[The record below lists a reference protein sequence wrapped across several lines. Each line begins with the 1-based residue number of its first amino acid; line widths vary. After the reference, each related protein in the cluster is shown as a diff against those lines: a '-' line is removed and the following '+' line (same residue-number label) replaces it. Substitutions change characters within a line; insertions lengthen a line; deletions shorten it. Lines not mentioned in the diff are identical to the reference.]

1 VKIRWKLF
9 LSLFLLTS
17 LISVVLLAG
26 VEYEYRQW
34 VARQVTDNF
43 SRRVDAL
50 LTGRRERLAE
60 VRETARKLAVQPVV
74 ADALMGKATP
84 KQRQELLESFDRIRS
99 GSAANPPADANRS
112 GNREGTERQPAGG
125 ATVPARDLRSA
136 GAAVRQLPVIGVSSL
151 SGEVQ
156 FFGRSATVRN
166 QRRREAT
173 AEALEELRKGDEP
186 LVSYVVT
193 EGESGPGSVREVVV
207 MPVEQDQQQLG
218 WFFLGMNA
226 ETPVERAF
234 QEIEDAVGR
243 GIRSGL
249 VVADEWF
256 VPGVDDA
263 VLRELATQV
272 GNELWIDGEPTRV
285 WAGGNEY
292 LLIARDLN
300 PGSPLGKGYQIGI
313 FPLADLRAAIGRLRW
328 AAAGMTLAAL
338 AVAGMMAMVIA
349 RRFSRPIDELVK
361 GTVRVREGDF
371 ESKVRVESKDEFG
384 TLAASFNVMTRE
396 LGLKEKYHDLL
407 GKTSDPGLVHSLLEG
422 RIELGGELR
431 RAAVLFC
438 DIRGFTAMTDG
449 MNPAEVIDLLN
460 HHMMAM
466 TRVIHE
472 HGGVVDKFV
481 GDLVMAVFGVPVGR
495 GDDLR
500 RAIDCAAAM
509 QDERERLNRLGPRA
523 IETGIG
529 LAWGEVVAGMMGSPE
544 RMNYTVLGERV
555 NLAARLCSAAGA
567 GEIMVDRATVDAA
580 GDAGRF
586 ERRDELPM
594 KGFKVP
600 VELWAVKRRA

>member
-26 VEYEYRQW
+26 VEFEYRRW
-34 VARQVTDNF
+34 VARQVTENF

-50 LTGRRERLAE
+50 LTGRRQRLAE
-60 VRETARKLAVQPVV
+60 VRETAKRLAVLPVV
-74 ADALMGKATP
+74 ADSLSGTATP
-84 KQRQELLESFDRIRS
+84 EQRQEFLEFYDRIRRS
-99 GSAANPPADANRS
+99 EIPPAVANLPGKGEGS
-112 GNREGTERQPAGG
+112 GLE
-125 ATVPARDLRSA
+125 ATGEAKVLPRDVRSA
-136 GAAVRQLPVIGVSSL
+136 EVAVRQLPLIGVASL

-166 QRRREAT
+166 RRRHAAT
-173 AEALEELRKGDEP
+173 AGALEELRHGDEP
-186 LVSYVVT
+186 LVSYVVAD
-193 EGESGPGSVREVVV
+193 GESGPDRIREVVV
-207 MPVEQDQQQLG
+207 MPVEHGQRQLG
-218 WFFLGMNA
+218 WFFLGLNA
-226 ETPVERAF
+226 ETPGERAF
-234 QEIEDAVGR
+234 QDLEDAIGR

-256 VPGVDDA
+256 VQGVDEA
-263 VLRELATQV
+263 VLRELAAKV
-272 GNELWIDGEPTRV
+272 GHEFWIDGEPTRV

-328 AAAGMTLAAL
+328 VVAGMALAAL
-338 AVAGMMAMVIA
+338 GVAGVMSLIIA

-371 ESKVRVESKDEFG
+371 GSQVRVDAKDEFG
-384 TLAASFNVMTRE
+384 TLAASFNVMMRE

-431 RAAVLFC
+431 QAAVLFC

-449 MNPAEVIDLLN
+449 MNPADVIELLN

-495 GDDLR
+495 EDDLR
-500 RAIDCAAAM
+500 RAIDCAVAM
-509 QDERERLNRLGPRA
+509 QNERERLNRLGPPA

-555 NLAARLCSAAGA
+555 NLAARLCSAAGP
-567 GEIMVDRATVDAA
+567 GEIAVDRATVDAA
-580 GDAGRF
+580 GDSGRF

-600 VELWAVKRRA
+600 VELWVVNRHG

>member
-1 VKIRWKLF
+1 MKIRWKLF
-9 LSLFLLTS
+9 LSLFLLTA
-17 LISVVLLAG
+17 LVSVVLLAG
-26 VEYEYRQW
+26 VESEYRKW
-34 VARQVTDNF
+34 VAQQVTDNF

-84 KQRQELLESFDRIRS
+84 RQRQEFLESFDRIRV
-99 GSAANPPADANRS
+99 AENPAKDANRFGS
-112 GNREGTERQPAGG
+112 RQGIERKPAGE
-125 ATVPARDLRSA
+125 AAVSPRDSRPA
-136 GAAVRQLPVIGVSSL
+136 GVAVRQLPLVGVASL

-156 FFGRSATVRN
+156 FFGHTATLRN

-173 AEALEELRKGDEP
+173 AAALEELRQSDEA
-186 LVSYVVT
+186 LVSYVVA
-193 EGESGPGSVREVVV
+193 EGESGPGRVREVVV
-207 MPVEQDQQQLG
+207 MPVEQGARQLG

-226 ETPVERAF
+226 ETPAERAF
-234 QEIEDAVGR
+234 HDIEDAIGR

-256 VPGVDDA
+256 VQGVDEA
-263 VLRELATQV
+263 VLRELAANV
-272 GNELWIDGEPTRV
+272 GSDFWGNGEPTRV

-313 FPLADLRAAIGRLRW
+313 FPLAELRAAIGRLRW
-328 AAAGMTLAAL
+328 VAAAMTLAAL
-338 AVAGMMAMVIA
+338 AVAGVMAMVIA

-361 GTVRVREGDF
+361 ATVRVREGDF
-371 ESKVRVESKDEFG
+371 ESTVRVESKDEFG
-384 TLAASFNVMTRE
+384 ALAASFNVMIRE

-422 RIELGGELR
+422 RLALGGELR

-495 GDDLR
+495 DDDLR
-500 RAIDCAAAM
+500 RAIDCAVAM

-567 GEIMVDRATVDAA
+567 GEIAVDRATVDAT

-594 KGFKVP
+594 KGFKAP
-600 VELWAVKRRA
+600 VEVWAVKRRG

>member
-9 LSLFLLTS
+9 LSLFLLTA

-26 VEYEYRQW
+26 VEFEYRKW
-34 VARQVTDNF
+34 VGRQVADNF

-60 VRETARKLAVQPVV
+60 VREIAGKLAAQPVV
-74 ADALMGKATP
+74 ADALIGTATP
-84 KQRQELLESFDRIRS
+84 QQKQELLESYDRIRTT
-99 GSAANPPADANRS
+99 GNPPGDANPPSKGD
-112 GNREGTERQPAGG
+112 GNERKAPVETKIPPREA
-125 ATVPARDLRSA
+125 RSA
-136 GAAVRQLPVIGVSSL
+136 GVAVRQLPLIGVASL
-151 SGEVQ
+151 GGDVQ

-166 QRRREAT
+166 QRRRDAT
-173 AEALEELRKGDEP
+173 VKTLEELRKGDEP
-186 LVSYVVT
+186 LVSYVVAD
-193 EGESGPGSVREVVV
+193 GENGPGRIREVVV
-207 MPVEQDQQQLG
+207 MPVEQGQKQLG
-218 WFFLGMNA
+218 WFFLGVNA

-234 QEIEDAVGR
+234 QELEDASGR

-256 VPGVDDA
+256 VQGVEVS
-263 VLRELATQV
+263 VLRELAAQV
-272 GNELWIDGEPTRV
+272 GQDFWNNGEPARV

-328 AAAGMTLAAL
+328 VVAGMALAAL
-338 AVAGMMAMVIA
+338 VVAGVMAMIIA
-349 RRFSRPIDELVK
+349 RRFSRPIDQLVK

-371 ESKVRVESKDEFG
+371 ETRVRVDSKDEFG
-384 TLAASFNVMTRE
+384 TLAASFNVMMRD

-422 RIELGGELR
+422 RIKLGGELR
-431 RAAVLFC
+431 QAAVLFC

-449 MNPAEVIDLLN
+449 MNPADVIELLN

-495 GDDLR
+495 DGDLR
-500 RAIDCAAAM
+500 RAIDCAVAM
-509 QDERERLNRLGPRA
+509 QDERERLNRLGPPA

-555 NLAARLCSAAGA
+555 NLAARLCSAAGS
-567 GEIMVDRATVDAA
+567 GEIAVDRATVDAA
-580 GDAGRF
+580 GDPGRF
-586 ERRDELPM
+586 ERRNELPM

-600 VELWAVKRRA
+600 VELWVVKRPG